1 MKIAEIIKRRRKELG
16 LTLEQV
22 ADALGVN
29 KSTVMRYE
37 KEDIERLP
45 ASVIP
50 PLAKVLQ
57 CSPLYLIG
65 MLDTPD
71 EYPGFNHA
79 AVRLPNPEAV
89 RTIPVYGDISCGNG
103 LFIEDNIIDTVSVPV
118 SMLPN
123 KSAEYFAQYASG
135 NSMSGVGI
143 NDGDLIVFR
152 KTSQIENGQIGCF
165 CIDENVATCKKFSRI
180 GGSIYL
186 MPANDEYQPIPIE
199 PENTCF
205 RVVGLYVLQ
214 IKSVK

>member
-1 MKIAEIIKRRRKELG
+1 LEVQIKTMELNEKLKARRIELG
-16 LTLEQV
+16 LSLEQV
-22 ADALGVN
+22 GDYVGVG
-29 KSTVMRYE
+29 KSTVRKWE
-37 KEDIERLP
+37 TGDIKNMGRTAIKKYAEILR
-45 ASVIP
+45 I
-50 PLAKVLQ
+50 
-57 CSPLYLIG
+57 SPLVILGYE
-65 MLDTPD
+65 D
-71 EYPGFNHA
+71 EQIPIH
-79 AVRLPNPEAV
+79 LPRPEAV

-165 CIDENVATCKKFSRI
+165 CIDDNVATCKKFSRI

>member
-1 MKIAEIIKRRRKELG
+1 MKVYELLSNRMKELHIS
-16 LTLEQV
+16 
-22 ADALGVN
+22 ADQLASFCGVN
-29 KSTVMRYE
+29 RATVYRWLNGEIDNMKRSNIASLS
-37 KEDIERLP
+37 KILHLDP
-45 ASVIP
+45 ALIVGDLDDRDNVGIP
-50 PLAKVLQ
+50 
-57 CSPLYLIG
+57 I
-65 MLDTPD
+65 T
-71 EYPGFNHA
+71 
-79 AVRLPNPEAV
+79 LPNPEAV

-103 LFIEDNIIDTVSVPV
+103 LFIEDNIIDTVSVPL

-123 KSAEYFAQYASG
+123 KSAEYFAQYADG

-143 NDGDLIVFR
+143 HDGDLIVFR